1 MISQRFIR
9 FFIIIYLFSFTV
21 YANEDIDFPSL
32 KNKKLYALRVEN
44 PVIID
49 GVLDDEAWKK
59 AKVTSDFLQFFPY
72 GLIAPSL
79 QTDAYVLYD
88 DYYLY
93 IGIYNHDPE
102 PEKIVGTLSRRDDWR
117 AGFGTNS
124 DWIGIGIDSNND
136 NITGHW
142 FSVNV
147 AEVQADMAI
156 NENGIGWG
164 AYDQSWNAV
173 WDSKVSIDD
182 NGWSA
187 ELRIPLEIFPYDSDS
202 VQVWGIG
209 IGRCIQRF
217 QEEDWWP
224 GRKKGVRGQVPH
236 WGKMLGMENLPHH
249 KQLDLRPYLLNG
261 KTTGENNDNTFS
273 VGIDA
278 QYNLS
283 SNSTLNFAFNPDFG
297 QVEADPSILNL
308 TAFETR
314 LDERRP
320 FFVEGANFFKNRIN
334 LFHSR
339 RIGQQPGYYKP
350 SKGSI
355 INQPEETTILGAVK
369 ILGERPNG
377 LKYGLINVITDREY
391 GIHEYEN
398 NAILQQDKFL
408 LEPYTNY
415 LIGRLQ
421 QPIINNISNIGV
433 TVTDLRRQND
443 KNISSAF
450 SLDWNIKLKNNSL
463 FLYGQL
469 IRSMKEENGF
479 GGAVIINYRDPSW
492 WELGGYMGVGDKILN
507 LNDIGFL
514 PRANMRN
521 FGLNA
526 VIRRDEP
533 KGIFINQSLSINYR
547 LSRRFTDNTIIRN
560 KINLEQ
566 KTTFNNYWQFGIEV
580 ELNPET
586 FSDNDLYRNSRAKI
600 IKQES
605 TQINRIWIQSDRR
618 KRIILK
624 PNIDFYNKQRSGL
637 GKKIGLDITLKPTD
651 YINFSI
657 QSSDDSQLSEMQWVG
672 IIEDSSKTDIIY
684 ASTEQITKNTNFR
697 LNWTFSPTLTLEC
710 FYQPFKVD
718 VNYSDYGRLVKE
730 KSYDLEDYNYL
741 SEKSF
746 KIDNHVGTF
755 VLRWEFMPGSLIY
768 LVYNLNE
775 QGYYS
780 YNTDSWQRIKSNSLF
795 LKINY
800 FFQT

>member
-1 MISQRFIR
+1 M
-9 FFIIIYLFSFTV
+9 FSFAG
-21 YANEDIDFPSL
+21 YANEDIDYYSL
-32 KNKKLYALRVEN
+32 KNKKLSALRVDE
-44 PVIID
+44 PPIID
-49 GVLDDEAWKK
+49 GVLDDEVWKRSK
-59 AKVTSDFLQFFPY
+59 ATSDFLQFFPY
-72 GLIAPSL
+72 GLVAPSL
-79 QTDAYVLYD
+79 PTDAYVLYD
-88 DYYLY
+88 DDYLY

-117 AGFGTNS
+117 TAFSTNS
-124 DWIGIGIDSNND
+124 DWVGIGIDSNND
-136 NITGHW
+136 NKTGHW

-147 AEVQADMAI
+147 AEVQADMSI

-187 ELRIPLEIFPYDSDS
+187 EFRIPLEIFPYSSDQ

-236 WGKMLGMENLPHH
+236 WGVMTGIENLPHH
-249 KQLDLRPYLLNG
+249 KQLDVTPYFLNG
-261 KTTGENNDNTFS
+261 KTTGENVENTS
-273 VGIDA
+273 SIGLDA

-283 SNSTLNFAFNPDFG
+283 SNSTLNLAFNPDFG

-308 TAFETR
+308 TAFETK

-339 RIGQQPGYYKP
+339 RIGQRPGYYRP
-350 SKGSI
+350 STGSI
-355 INQPEETTILGAVK
+355 IDQPNETTILGAAK
-369 ILGERPNG
+369 ILGERRDG
-377 LKYGLINVITDREY
+377 TKYGFINVITNKEY
-391 GIHEYEN
+391 GIREYEN
-398 NAILQQDKFL
+398 NGVLKQDKFL

-415 LIGRLQ
+415 LIGRVQ
-421 QPIINNISNIGV
+421 KPIINNVSTIGF
-433 TVTDLRRQND
+433 TGTDLRRQND
-443 KNISSAF
+443 KNLSSAF
-450 SLDWNIKLKNNSL
+450 SFDWNINLKNNRL
-463 FLYGQL
+463 FLFGQL
-469 IRSMKEENGF
+469 LSSRKEENGF
-479 GGAVIINYRDPSW
+479 GGAVSINYRDPTW
-492 WELGGYMGVGDKILN
+492 WELGGYMGVGDGILN

-526 VIRRDEP
+526 AIRRDEP
-533 KGIFINQSLSINYR
+533 KGIFISQKLSVDHR
-547 LSRRFTDNTIIRN
+547 LSSRYTDNTIIRN
-560 KINLEQ
+560 KINLKQEN
-566 KTTFNNYWQFGIEV
+566 TFKNYWRFGFEV

-586 FSDNDLYRNSRAKI
+586 FSDNDQYRNSKAKI

-605 TQINRIWIQSDRR
+605 TQINKIWIQSDRR
-618 KRIILK
+618 KRIIVK
-624 PNIDFYNKQRSGL
+624 PNIDFYNKERSGL
-637 GKKIGLDITLKPTD
+637 GKRIGLDITLKPTD

-657 QSSDDSQLSEMQWVG
+657 KSSDDSQLNEMQWVEL
-672 IIEDSSKTDIIY
+672 IEDSLKTDIIY
-684 ASTEQITKNTNFR
+684 ASTEQKTKNTNFR

-730 KSYDLEDYNYL
+730 KSYDLEDYNYQ

-746 KIDNHVGTF
+746 KIDNKIGTF
-755 VLRWEFMPGSLIY
+755 VLRWEYLPGSLIY

-780 YNTDSWQRIKSNSLF
+780 YNSKSWQRTKSNSLF

-800 FFQT
+800 FFQP